1 MGTVSGRGG
10 RKTGPSIEDVARL
23 AGVSAQTVSRVS
35 TGAEA
40 VRPETKAR
48 VLEAMAQLGYSP
60 NRAARA
66 LRNGSFGTI
75 GLLAHRYERTGE
87 VLTTGGVVKAAD
99 DEGYTVTLLSIES
112 ETADAADWESAAHR
126 ISNQAIDGLVIIRA
140 EEATPETLTLPA
152 GMPVAVSDSRL
163 VGHYPAVMGDQ
174 LQGSRDA
181 TRHLLKLGHRTVH
194 HLAGPTDSEPA
205 LMRRGAWQRALEAA
219 GVRAPEAWIGDWT
232 PRSGYEIGKRIAED
246 PDVTAV
252 FAANDEM
259 AFGLIR
265 ALHEAGRR
273 VPGDVS
279 VVGFD
284 AIALSEYSYPPLTT
298 VRHDFQRIGQE
309 LVRLVLAQIRS
320 RGVSAARHDRVVVPT
335 ELIVRGTTAPPPP
348 AVVTPA

>member
-1 MGTVSGRGG
+1 MVS
-10 RKTGPSIEDVARL
+10 SSM
-23 AGVSAQTVSRVS
+23 VS
-35 TGAEA
+35 
-40 VRPETKAR
+40 
-48 VLEAMAQLGYSP
+48 
-60 NRAARA
+60 
-66 LRNGSFGTI
+66 
-75 GLLAHRYERTGE
+75 
-87 VLTTGGVVKAAD
+87 
-99 DEGYTVTLLSIES
+99 
-112 ETADAADWESAAHR
+112 
-126 ISNQAIDGLVIIRA
+126 
-140 EEATPETLTLPA
+140 PETLTLPA
-152 GMPVAVSDSRL
+152 GMSVAVSDSRL

-309 LVRLVLAQIRS
+309 LVRLVLAQIRA
-320 RGVSAARHDRVVVPT
+320 RGVSSARHDRVVVPT

-348 AVVTPA
+348 A